1 MKKLGFT
8 LFLFLMLAA
17 VVTPAAA
24 QISVGIAINVGPP
37 AIPVYAQPPVPAPN
51 YIWTPGYW
59 AYGPAGYYWVPGAW
73 MLAPEPGLVW
83 TPGYWAWNDGS
94 YVWNPGYWATQ
105 VGYYG
110 GVDYGNGYYGSGY
123 AGGRWRDNVFVY
135 NTAVTNVNRR
145 IVRNVFID
153 RTVIVRQA
161 VVNRISFNGGPNG
174 LRTRPTVR
182 EIFVDRFY
190 RHYPATIVQVRH
202 ERIAGTDRVFLA
214 RVNHGHPAVVAVEHP
229 LTAVRRASTVRT
241 IARAHPAVVVHH
253 ITKVHELTTP
263 QRQIARFQKPAA
275 RPLVVHH
282 EHTVVRPEVVHRV
295 HAMSQPAPHPHA
307 TKHPQR

>member
-1 MKKLGFT
+1 MKKFGFT
-8 LFLFLMLAA
+8 IFLLLMLAA

-59 AYGPAGYYWVPGAW
+59 AYGPAGYYWVPGTW

-110 GVDYGNGYYGSGY
+110 GVDYGDGYYGSGY
-123 AGGRWRDNVFVY
+123 AGGRWRDNVFLY
-135 NTAVTNVNRR
+135 NTAATNVDRR
-145 IVRNVFID
+145 IVRNVYID
-153 RTVIVRQA
+153 RTVIVRQTI
-161 VVNRISFNGGPNG
+161 VNRISFNGGPYG
-174 LRTRPTVR
+174 LRARPTVR

-202 ERIAGTDRVFLA
+202 ERIAATDRVFLA
-214 RVNHGHPAVVAVEHP
+214 RVNHGHPAVMAVEHP
-229 LTAVRRASTVRT
+229 LTIARRVSAVRT
-241 IARAHPAVVVHH
+241 ITRAHPAVVVHH
-253 ITKVHELTTP
+253 IAKVHELTAS
-263 QRQIARFQKPAA
+263 QRQIARIQKPAA